1 MFWVFC
7 CFFAANSQLLILDP
21 VESNYVLTAKEMLAS
36 GDYISPGFLAG
47 TGMTNRFCFY
57 LELIAAF
64 KLFGLTSFAA
74 RFFSGVFGLIG
85 VFQTYWFAN
94 KLYGKRVAFSQQ
106 PDYDDQCGILT
117 WQSRDYGYD
126 PVCNPGRGP

>member
-1 MFWVFC
+1 MEDAALSQPWYKRHLDILILFVLGILL
-7 CFFAANSQLLILDP
+7 FFAANSQLLITDP

-36 GDYISPGFLAG
+36 GDYVSPRIFGRYWYDKPIL
-47 TGMTNRFCFY
+47 FY

-85 VFQTYWFAN
+85 VFQTY
-94 KLYGKRVAFSQQ
+94 
-106 PDYDDQCGILT
+106 
-117 WQSRDYGYD
+117 
-126 PVCNPGRGP
+126 